1 MKRSIYILA
10 LQFLVCSAV
19 IFLNNT
25 TMAQTNSNAAQ
36 PPEARK
42 VPKETSVHGDTLTD
56 NYFWLREK
64 NSKEVTAYLEAE
76 NAYADAFMKPTEAFQ
91 AKLYKEMLARIKE
104 TDENVPYRFGDHFY
118 YSRTEQGKQYPIMC
132 RKRGKLEAPEE
143 VTLDLNELA
152 KGHSYLGLGAYAVSD
167 DGNLLAYSTD
177 TTGYRQYTL
186 YVKDLRTGQLLPDRI
201 EKTIS
206 VLWATDNKTIFYT
219 TEDPAKRPY
228 RLLRHTLGGK
238 EDALVYEERDE
249 LYRVF
254 ATRSRDKKYVF
265 LGSAS
270 SETTEFRFIPTER
283 PTEAARLILPRQFD
297 HEYYPDHHN
306 GLFYIRTNDGAKN
319 YRLVSAPAADP
330 QKKNWKEV
338 IAPREKVKLEDID
351 LFARYCVVEEREE
364 GLQKLRIIDLQNNKT
379 HYVEFPE
386 PAYTVSGAEN
396 AEYDTTAFRFRYQ
409 SLVVPASV
417 FDYEMNTRERKLL
430 KRTEVLGGYDP
441 AGYTSERIFATA
453 PDGTRVPIS
462 LVYKKGLKR
471 DGQNPMHLYA
481 YGSYGFPLPISFN
494 SARLSL
500 LDRGFVYAQ
509 AHIRGGGDLGEDW
522 HDAGKMMQK
531 RNTFTDFIAAA
542 EHLIAEKY
550 TGKEKI
556 VISGGSAGGL
566 LMGTVTNMRPDL
578 FKAVISYVPFVDV
591 VNTMLDA
598 SLPLTVGEYLEWG
611 NPNEKQA
618 YEYIKS
624 YDPYTNI
631 SPKNYPTIMVR
642 ASLNDSQV
650 PYWEAAKYV
659 AKLRAAK
666 TDKNPMLLKT
676 NMGAG
681 HGGASGRYDALKD
694 LAYDYAFILNQFGA
708 TE

>member
-1 MKRSIYILA
+1 
-10 LQFLVCSAV
+10 
-19 IFLNNT
+19 
-25 TMAQTNSNAAQ
+25 
-36 PPEARK
+36 
-42 VPKETSVHGDTLTD
+42 
-56 NYFWLREK
+56 
-64 NSKEVTAYLEAE
+64 
-76 NAYADAFMKPTEAFQ
+76 
-91 AKLYKEMLARIKE
+91 
-104 TDENVPYRFGDHFY
+104 
-118 YSRTEQGKQYPIMC
+118 
-132 RKRGKLEAPEE
+132 
-143 VTLDLNELA
+143 
-152 KGHSYLGLGAYAVSD
+152 
-167 DGNLLAYSTD
+167 
-177 TTGYRQYTL
+177 
-186 YVKDLRTGQLLPDRI
+186 
-201 EKTIS
+201 
-206 VLWATDNKTIFYT
+206 LWATDNKTIFYS

-238 EDALVYEERDE
+238 EDALVYEEKDE
-249 LYRVF
+249 IYRVLIM
-254 ATRSRDKKYVF
+254 RSRDKKYVF
-265 LGSAS
+265 VGSAS
-270 SETTEFRFIPTER
+270 SETTEFRFIPTDQPSR
-283 PTEAARLILPRQFD
+283 PAQLMLPREFD

-306 GLFYIRTNDGAKN
+306 GLFYIRTNDKAKN
-319 YRLVSAPAADP
+319 FRLVSAPAADS

-338 IAPREKVKLEDID
+338 IAHREKVKLEDID
-351 LFARYCVVEEREE
+351 LFARHCVVGERED

-386 PAYTVSGAEN
+386 PAYTIFGAEN
-396 AEYDTTAFRFRYQ
+396 AEFDTTAFRFRYQ
-409 SLVVPASV
+409 SLVTPASV

-453 PDGTRVPIS
+453 SDGTRIPIS

-471 DGQNPMHLYA
+471 DGRNPMLLYA
-481 YGSYGFPLPISFN
+481 YGSYGYPLPITFN

-500 LDRGFVYAQ
+500 LDRGFIYAQ
-509 AHIRGGGDLGEDW
+509 AHIRGGGDLGEQW
-522 HDAGKMMQK
+522 HDMGKMMQK

-550 TGKEKI
+550 TLNDKL

-566 LMGTVTNMRPDL
+566 LMGAVANMRPDL
-578 FKAVISYVPFVDV
+578 FKVVLSYVPFVDV

-631 SPKNYPTIMVR
+631 APKNYPTIMVR

-659 AKLRAAK
+659 AKLRATK
-666 TDKNPMLLKT
+666 TSNNLLLLKT

-694 LAYDYAFILNQFGA
+694 SAYDYAFILSQFGI

>member
-1 MKRSIYILA
+1 M
-10 LQFLVCSAV
+10 
-19 IFLNNT
+19 
-25 TMAQTNSNAAQ
+25 TMAQTNPNAAR
-36 PPEARK
+36 PPVARK
-42 VPKETSVHGDTLTD
+42 IPKQTSVHGDTLTD

-64 NSKEVTAYLEAE
+64 TNNEVTAYLEAE
-76 NAYADAFMKPTEAFQ
+76 NAYADAVTKPTEDLQ
-91 AKLYKEMLARIKE
+91 ANLYKEMLARIKE
-104 TDENVPYRFGDHFY
+104 TDTNVPYRFGDHFY

-132 RKRGKLEAPEE
+132 RRRESPAAPEE
-143 VTLDLNELA
+143 ITLDLNELA
-152 KGHSYLGLGAYAVSD
+152 KGHSYLGLGAYVVSD

-201 EKTIS
+201 ERTVS
-206 VLWATDNKTIFYT
+206 VLWATDNKTIFYS

-238 EDALVYEERDE
+238 EDALVYEEKDE
-249 LYRVF
+249 IYRVLIM
-254 ATRSRDKKYVF
+254 RSRDKKYVF
-265 LGSAS
+265 VGSAS
-270 SETTEFRFIPTER
+270 SETTEFRFIPTDQPSR
-283 PTEAARLILPRQFD
+283 PAQLMLPREFD

-306 GLFYIRTNDGAKN
+306 GLFYIRTNDKAKN
-319 YRLVSAPAADP
+319 FRLVSAPAADS

-338 IAPREKVKLEDID
+338 IAHREKVKLEDID
-351 LFARYCVVEEREE
+351 LFARHCVVGERED

-386 PAYTVSGAEN
+386 PAYTIFGAEN
-396 AEYDTTAFRFRYQ
+396 AEFDTTAFRFRYQ
-409 SLVVPASV
+409 SLVTPASV

-453 PDGTRVPIS
+453 SDGTRIPIS

-471 DGQNPMHLYA
+471 DGRNPMLLYA
-481 YGSYGFPLPISFN
+481 YGSYGYPLPITFN

-500 LDRGFVYAQ
+500 LDRGFIYAQ
-509 AHIRGGGDLGEDW
+509 AHIRGGGDLGEQW
-522 HDAGKMMQK
+522 HDMGKMMQK

-550 TGKEKI
+550 TLNDKL

-566 LMGTVTNMRPDL
+566 LMGAVANMRPDL
-578 FKAVISYVPFVDV
+578 FKVVLSYVPFVDV

-631 SPKNYPTIMVR
+631 APKNYPTIMVR

-659 AKLRAAK
+659 AKLRATK
-666 TDKNPMLLKT
+666 TSNNLLLLKT

-694 LAYDYAFILNQFGA
+694 SAYDYAFILSQFGI

>member
-1 MKRSIYILA
+1 MKRNLRPLV
-10 LQFLVCSAV
+10 LQFLTCSTL
-19 IFLNNT
+19 IFLNNM
-25 TMAQTNSNAAQ
+25 TMAQTNPKAAR

-42 VPKETSVHGDTLTD
+42 IPKQTSVHGDTLTD

-64 NSKEVTAYLEAE
+64 TSSEVTAYLEAE
-76 NAYADAFMKPTEAFQ
+76 NAYADAVTKPTEAFQ
-91 AKLYKEMLARIKE
+91 ANLYKEMLARIKE
-104 TDENVPYRFGDHFY
+104 TDTNVPYRFGDHFY
-118 YSRTEQGKQYPIMC
+118 YSRTEEGKQYPIMC
-132 RKRGKLEAPEE
+132 RRRAVPAAPEE
-143 VTLDLNELA
+143 ITLDLNELA
-152 KGHSYLGLGAYAVSD
+152 KGHSYLSLGQYVVSD

-186 YVKDLRTGQLLPDRI
+186 HVKDLRTGHLLPDRI
-201 EKTIS
+201 ERTVS
-206 VLWATDNKTIFYT
+206 VLWATDNKTIFYS
-219 TEDPAKRPY
+219 TEDAAKRPY
-228 RLLRHTLGGK
+228 RLLRHSLGGK
-238 EDALVYEERDE
+238 EDALVYEEKDE
-249 LYRVF
+249 IYRVI
-254 ATRSRDKKYVF
+254 AMRSRDKKFVF
-265 LGSAS
+265 VGSAS
-270 SETTEFRFIPTER
+270 SETTEFRFIPTDQ
-283 PTEAARLILPRQFD
+283 PTKAAQLIMPRQFD
-297 HEYYPDHHN
+297 HEYYPDHHS
-306 GLFYIRTNDGAKN
+306 GLFYIRTNDNAKN
-319 YRLVSAPAADP
+319 FRLVSAPVADP

-338 IAPREKVKLEDID
+338 IAHREKVKLEDID
-351 LFARYCVVEEREE
+351 LFARHCVVGERED

-379 HYVEFPE
+379 HYVDFPE
-386 PAYTVSGAEN
+386 PAYTISGAEN
-396 AEYDTTAFRFRYQ
+396 AEFGTTAFRFRYQ
-409 SLVVPASV
+409 SLVVPTSV

-441 AGYTSERIFATA
+441 AGYTSERIFAIA
-453 PDGTRVPIS
+453 SDGTRIPIS
-462 LVYKKGLKR
+462 LVYKKGLQR
-471 DGQNPMHLYA
+471 DGRNPMLLYA
-481 YGSYGFPLPISFN
+481 YGSYGYPLPITFN

-500 LDRGFVYAQ
+500 LERGFIYAQ
-509 AHIRGGGDLGEDW
+509 AHIRGGGDLGEQW
-522 HDAGKMMQK
+522 HDMGKMMQK

-550 TGKEKI
+550 TAKDKI

-566 LMGTVTNMRPDL
+566 LMGAVTNMRPDL
-578 FKAVISYVPFVDV
+578 FRAVISYVPFVDV

-624 YDPYTNI
+624 YDPYSNI
-631 SPKNYPTIMVR
+631 APKNYPTMMVR

-659 AKLRAAK
+659 AKLRATK
-666 TDKNPMLLKT
+666 TDSNPLLLKT

-694 LAYDYAFILNQFGA
+694 LAYDYAFILNQFEI